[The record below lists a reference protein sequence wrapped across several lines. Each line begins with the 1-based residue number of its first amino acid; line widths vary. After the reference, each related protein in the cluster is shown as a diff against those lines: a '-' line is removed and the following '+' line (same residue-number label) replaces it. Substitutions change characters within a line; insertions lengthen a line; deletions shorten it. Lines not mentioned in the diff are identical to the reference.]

1 MFLSKIGLVIVL
13 GLGEIIEGPVTM
25 PLEEF
30 NTDKSWSFLNALEP
44 LEVLFREG
52 GEETSAQALEVTSLG
67 DFELNDKLS
76 VNENPK
82 LKRMTSFIKPRFIKT
97 SELKVNESNVSEPNE
112 QNKQNSGRIFT
123 YVAPRSLVS
132 KEEAQDPK
140 TNEGQAY
147 SRVNQNQVNL
157 VSSLNPKEQKPQE
170 TKDYRNPQES
180 HITQETKGDFTLSSI
195 AVIKTVSLPKSNQSA
210 LTGEGISQGYV
221 FIDSH
226 LPQEFYEDL
235 RALLAKKQGIW
246 VVLPD
251 WPTREVLKILCGP
264 NAFIESRIK
273 AKATNENVAQEVRK
287 PKTLSCPLRVAPDLF
302 RRYGITTVPNT
313 IPNGL
318 RVRNRQGLKWQ
329 PNLEV
334 RLGLKARLKQ
344 AARKLEPR
352 LKARAL
358 ELTKKLNDDRR
369 HNEAKLRFKSKAH
382 LAPNCLQNR

>member
-52 GEETSAQALEVTSLG
+52 GEETSALALEVTSLG
-67 DFELNDKLS
+67 NFQLNGKLS

-82 LKRMTSFIKPRFIKT
+82 LKRMTSFIKPGFIKT
-97 SELKVNESNVSEPNE
+97 SELKVNESNASEPNE
-112 QNKQNSGRIFT
+112 QNKQNKQNSGRIFT
-123 YVAPRSLVS
+123 YAAPRSLVS
-132 KEEAQDPK
+132 KEEAQAPK

-157 VSSLNPKEQKPQE
+157 ASSLNPKEQKPQE

-235 RALLAKKQGIW
+235 RALFAKKQGIW

-264 NAFIESRIK
+264 NAFIESRIE
-273 AKATNENVAQEVRK
+273 AKATNENVAREVRK

-329 PNLEV
+329 PNHEV

-369 HNEAKLRFKSKAH
+369 HNEAKLRCDILPH
-382 LAPNCLQNR
+382 L

>member
-1 MFLSKIGLVIVL
+1 MIVL

-76 VNENPK
+76 VNEKPK

-132 KEEAQDPK
+132 KEETQAPK

-147 SRVNQNQVNL
+147 SRVHQNQVNL
-157 VSSLNPKEQKPQE
+157 ASSLNPKEQKPQE

-180 HITQETKGDFTLSSI
+180 HITQETKGDFTLSSLV
-195 AVIKTVSLPKSNQSA
+195 AIKTVRLLKSNQSA

-235 RALLAKKQGIW
+235 GFSYFL
-246 VVLPD
+246 
-251 WPTREVLKILCGP
+251 
-264 NAFIESRIK
+264 
-273 AKATNENVAQEVRK
+273 
-287 PKTLSCPLRVAPDLF
+287 
-302 RRYGITTVPNT
+302 
-313 IPNGL
+313 
-318 RVRNRQGLKWQ
+318 
-329 PNLEV
+329 
-334 RLGLKARLKQ
+334 
-344 AARKLEPR
+344 
-352 LKARAL
+352 
-358 ELTKKLNDDRR
+358 
-369 HNEAKLRFKSKAH
+369 
-382 LAPNCLQNR
+382 

>member
-1 MFLSKIGLVIVL
+1 M
-13 GLGEIIEGPVTM
+13 
-25 PLEEF
+25 
-30 NTDKSWSFLNALEP
+30 
-44 LEVLFREG
+44 
-52 GEETSAQALEVTSLG
+52 
-67 DFELNDKLS
+67 
-76 VNENPK
+76 
-82 LKRMTSFIKPRFIKT
+82 
-97 SELKVNESNVSEPNE
+97 
-112 QNKQNSGRIFT
+112 
-123 YVAPRSLVS
+123 
-132 KEEAQDPK
+132 
-140 TNEGQAY
+140 
-147 SRVNQNQVNL
+147 NL
-157 VSSLNPKEQKPQE
+157 ASSLNPKEQKPQE

-180 HITQETKGDFTLSSI
+180 HITQETKGDFTLPSL
-195 AVIKTVSLPKSNQSA
+195 AAIKTVRLPKSNQSA

-246 VVLPD
+246 VVFPD

-302 RRYGITTVPNT
+302 RRYGIITVPNT

-329 PNLEV
+329 PNHEV

-344 AARKLEPR
+344 AACKLDPR

-369 HNEAKLRFKSKAH
+369 NNEAKLRFKSKAH
-382 LAPNCLQNR
+382 LAPNRFKNR

>member
-30 NTDKSWSFLNALEP
+30 NKDKSWSFLNALEP

-76 VNENPK
+76 VNEKPK

-132 KEEAQDPK
+132 KEDTQAPK

-147 SRVNQNQVNL
+147 SRVHQNQVNL
-157 VSSLNPKEQKPQE
+157 ASSLNPKEQKPQE

-180 HITQETKGDFTLSSI
+180 HITQETKGDFTLPSL
-195 AVIKTVSLPKSNQSA
+195 AAIKTVRLPKSNQSA

-246 VVLPD
+246 VVFPD

-302 RRYGITTVPNT
+302 RRYGIITVPNT

-329 PNLEV
+329 PNHEV

-369 HNEAKLRFKSKAH
+369 NNEAKLRFKSKAH
-382 LAPNCLQNR
+382 LAPNRFKNR

>member
-123 YVAPRSLVS
+123 YVASRSLVS

-147 SRVNQNQVNL
+147 SRAHKNQVNL
-157 VSSLNPKEQKPQE
+157 APSLNPKEQKPQE

-180 HITQETKGDFTLSSI
+180 HITQETKGDFTLSSM

-210 LTGEGISQGYV
+210 LTSEGISQGYV

-226 LPQEFYEDL
+226 LPQEFYVDL
-235 RALLAKKQGIW
+235 RALFAKKQGIW
-246 VVLPD
+246 VVLAD

-264 NAFIESRIK
+264 NAFIEPRIK
-273 AKATNENVAQEVRK
+273 AKATNEDATLEVGK
-287 PKTLSCPLRVAPDLF
+287 PKTLSCPLRVDPDLF
-302 RRYGITTVPNT
+302 RRYGIITVPNT

-318 RVRNRQGLKWQ
+318 AVRNRQGLKWQ
-329 PNLEV
+329 PNHEV